1 VLLVLTENFPRKKKR
16 KNMLGILSCKLS
28 FHRIIKLLGENNSK
42 GRRRRRRRRRS
53 RSIKPMIRIL
63 PLDFQ
68 VLPTWDGHM
77 GGRSSDPLVQS

>member
-1 VLLVLTENFPRKKKR
+1 
-16 KNMLGILSCKLS
+16 MLGILSCKLS

-42 GRRRRRRRRRS
+42 GRRRRRKRRRRS